1 MHDFFPKSL
10 GQVVKDQEKRSS
22 QKLKVHLVIRSHQM
36 VLQQDLH
43 ERSTLQQQFQE
54 QSSPH
59 LPLGQLNVGWINSNN
74 ILHLQVKMR

>member
-59 LPLGQLNVGWINSNN
+59 LPLGQPNVGWKNSNN
-74 ILHLQVKMR
+74 ILRLQVKMR